1 MTWPLRTA
9 ARGPAMHR
17 QLALTLALLPSLL
30 AASLFSNAA
39 RAGDVAAEQ
48 QQLFLRMVREPTN
61 YDVTFAFV
69 KVATARG
76 DYEAAIGAL
85 ERLLFYEPKLTRV
98 KYELGILYFRLGS
111 YEMAK
116 YYFNEALKSPDLD
129 PVTRERIATYL
140 PDADKQTQASRF
152 SGYLQTGA
160 RYQSNANFSPTSG
173 TILLGGQ
180 DLALLP
186 IGQKRPDWNWFEI
199 VGLSHDY
206 DFQDG
211 RGDLFETRFIGYATQ
226 QFKLTDL
233 DVGLFDISAG
243 PRIMIAPEA
252 LPGLSIKPYGV
263 VGKAWV
269 GGASYLTTGGAG
281 LSMNV
286 PVVNN
291 FALTPGFEW
300 RTANVNT
307 GDVIPVTPFGSGNWY
322 TGSIGVVANLTSMI
336 KFEGSGLY
344 RRGATALPFQ
354 SFHQWE
360 AQAALTFEFT
370 PPFELASRNWS
381 ISPFVRFIRTDFNAP
396 NPVLDPFI
404 AELDREWVYGAV
416 FNTPLWRN
424 VAVTSTVQFDRTNST
439 LPNFSQRNFS
449 VMTGP
454 SVRF

>member
-1 MTWPLRTA
+1 MAWLLRIAVHCRALRRPL
-9 ARGPAMHR
+9 M
-17 QLALTLALLPSLL
+17 LALALLSSLL
-30 AASLFSNAA
+30 AALFVAPAA
-39 RAGDVAAEQ
+39 LAQDAAAEQ
-48 QQLFLRMVREPTN
+48 QQLFQRMVREPTN

-69 KVATARG
+69 KVAIARG

-116 YYFNEALKSPDLD
+116 YYFGEALKSPDLA

-140 PDADKQTQASRF
+140 PDADKQTQASRL

-160 RYQSNANFSPTSG
+160 RYQSNANFSPTTG
-173 TILLGGQ
+173 TIRLGGQ
-180 DLALLP
+180 ELALLP
-186 IGQKRPDWNWFEI
+186 IGQKQADWNWFEI

-206 DFQDG
+206 DFQNG

-226 QFKLTDL
+226 HFKLTDL

-243 PRIMIAPEA
+243 PRIMIAPEV

-281 LSMNV
+281 VSMNV
-286 PVVNN
+286 PVVNR

-300 RTANVNT
+300 RNASVNT
-307 GDVIPVTPFGSGNWY
+307 GDIIPVTPFGSGNWY
-322 TGSIGVVANLTSMI
+322 TGSIGAVANLTSMI
-336 KFEGSGLY
+336 RFEGSGLY
-344 RRGATALPFQ
+344 RRGVTALPWQ

-360 AQAALTFEFT
+360 ADAALIFEFA

-396 NPVLDPFI
+396 NPVLDPFT
-404 AELDREWVYGAV
+404 AEIDREWVYGAV
-416 FNTPLWRN
+416 FNTPIWRN
-424 VAVTSTVQFDRTNST
+424 VAVTTTVQFDQTNST